1 MWEIGMSISA
11 GEFIQ
16 ICNSSLSATGYSHGR
31 AGLYRNSYSIL
42 PKERLWQGAY
52 GPRFDILDICR
63 NIFSDQNIMLY
74 PEIDYDFEPATD
86 GQSNEVRNIS
96 TLRGDAICIASQF
109 LTIRDTKSLH
119 II

>member
-1 MWEIGMSISA
+1 
-11 GEFIQ
+11 
-16 ICNSSLSATGYSHGR
+16 
-31 AGLYRNSYSIL
+31 
-42 PKERLWQGAY
+42 
-52 GPRFDILDICR
+52 
-63 NIFSDQNIMLY
+63 MLY